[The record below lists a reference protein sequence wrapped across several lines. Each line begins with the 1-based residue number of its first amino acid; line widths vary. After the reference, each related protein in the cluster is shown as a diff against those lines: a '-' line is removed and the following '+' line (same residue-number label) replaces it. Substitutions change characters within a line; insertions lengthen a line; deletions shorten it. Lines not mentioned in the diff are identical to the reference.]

1 MENIRVT
8 SLSQR
13 LHGHL
18 DRFAGARVL
27 VIGDLML
34 DHYVWGRVQRISPEA
49 PVPVVDVTSESV
61 MLGGA
66 GNVFLN
72 LSALG
77 ASVQVC
83 GVVGQDAA
91 GETLLDVL
99 RGHGASVEGIVCEE
113 GRPTTQKTRVV
124 AHQQQVVR
132 FDREFRGGIAPKTRA
147 RLLDYIDNHIESV
160 RCVVVSDYAK
170 GVISDDV
177 MKRLMASASR
187 RDVTVMVDPKVP
199 HMAYYRGAH
208 IVTPNHLEASQA
220 TGIEIVD
227 DESLRR
233 AGRQLLESLGAQ
245 AVLVTRGEHGMSL
258 FEADGAESHIPTVAK
273 QVFDVTGAG
282 DTVIATLAAARAVG
296 ADWPDAATLANYAAG
311 YVVGLVG
318 TATVKPDALHRQ
330 IDDSLEES

>member
-1 MENIRVT
+1 MS

-13 LHGHL
+13 LHGYL
-18 DRFAGARVL
+18 DRFSGARVL

-72 LSALG
+72 LASLG

-91 GETLLDVL
+91 GEALMDVL
-99 RGHGASVEGIVCEE
+99 RGHGASVEGIICEE

-132 FDREFRGGIAPKTRA
+132 FDRELRGGISPKTHA
-147 RLLDYIDNHIESV
+147 RLLDYLDVHLDEIH
-160 RCVVVSDYAK
+160 CVVVSDYAK
-170 GVISDDV
+170 GMISDDL
-177 MKRLMASASR
+177 MRRLTASALR
-187 RDVTVMVDPKVP
+187 RGVTVMVDPKVP
-199 HMAYYRGAH
+199 HMAFYRGAH
-208 IVTPNHLEASQA
+208 IVTPNHLEAAQA
-220 TGIEIVD
+220 TDIEIVD
-227 DESLRR
+227 DDSLRR
-233 AGRQLLESLGAQ
+233 AGRRLLELLDAQ

-258 FEADGAESHIPTVAK
+258 FEAKGAESHIPTVAQ

-296 ADWPDAATLANYAAG
+296 ADWPDAATLANCAAG

-318 TATVKPDALHRQ
+318 TATVTPDALHRQ
-330 IDDSLEES
+330 IDECLDERSR

>member
-1 MENIRVT
+1 M
-8 SLSQR
+8 
-13 LHGHL
+13 
-18 DRFAGARVL
+18 L

-72 LSALG
+72 LASLG
-77 ASVQVC
+77 ASVEVC
-83 GVVGQDAA
+83 GVVSQDAA
-91 GETLLDVL
+91 GEALMDIL
-99 RGHGASVEGIVCEE
+99 RGQGASVEGIVCEE

-132 FDREFRGGIAPKTRA
+132 FDRERRGEISPKTHA
-147 RLLDYIDNHIESV
+147 RLLEYLDAHLDEG

-170 GVISDDV
+170 GVISDDL
-177 MKRLMASASR
+177 MRRLMAVASQR
-187 RDVTVMVDPKVP
+187 GVTVMVDPKVP
-199 HMAYYRGAH
+199 HMVFYRGAH

-220 TGIEIVD
+220 TDIEIID
-227 DESLRR
+227 DDSLRR
-233 AGRQLLESLGAQ
+233 AGRRLLKSLDAQ

-258 FEADGAESHIPTVAK
+258 FEADGTESHIPTVAQ

-296 ADWPDAATLANYAAG
+296 ASWLDAATLANCAAG
-311 YVVGLVG
+311 YVVGVVG
-318 TATVKPDALHRQ
+318 TATVKPEALHRQ
-330 IDDSLEES
+330 IEDCLDERSR